1 MLDPNISAPI
11 EDASVDTSVTQTLLI
26 TGQSN
31 DATAGLYKNLE
42 FLTHSQIDSTFGAD
56 SHIAAMLRDVITMYS
71 DSIVKPKL
79 WAVSYTDVGSDTAR
93 VLESTVTGT
102 ATKDITLKL
111 KINGLNPDRTSAQ
124 TAAVAALR
132 MTKGAY
138 CGPYTIGNEEF
149 GSPNLASNNFTPIL
163 SKAETNDVIVE
174 VSISA
179 GDDATD
185 IATAITTAITA
196 STRSVYDASS
206 ALGVV
211 TLTNVHK
218 GAIGNFMGFEPIA
231 SSYKDA
237 GFTIATVEDTAGAG
251 YPDATG
257 ILNLTD
263 DEGTKLSALN
273 FNFIALPYGFSET
286 ALKNDSYSKYSNVLA
301 YGNRSL
307 EYMIFKGTAVDTSS
321 TSAVDAVA
329 SANPIEEKG
338 VVKCVLLSRILG
350 LTIKGVIDYNESAYI
365 KNKQISPIQY
375 DSKFGYNVGR
385 TSTLS
390 DSTAFRPIS
399 AFFASSMSRKYV
411 VEKKVQ
417 VDFFEK
423 SYTFGE
429 SNKISTIDKTT
440 ALGLFEFY
448 FDVLAGN
455 KSDPVYGDDYKG
467 LIDNSE
473 TARRNFLDVISLK
486 FAFDRTT
493 GQLTSKAVY
502 DFIAPITSVLYPQA
516 FK

>member
-11 EDASVDTSVTQTLLI
+11 EDASTDTSVTQTLLI

-31 DATAGLYKNLE
+31 DATAGLYQDLE
-42 FLTHSQIDSTFGAD
+42 FLTHDQIDSKFGAD
-56 SHIAAMLRDVITMYS
+56 SHISAMLRDVLTMYS

-79 WAVSYTDVGSDTAR
+79 WAVSYADVGSDTAR
-93 VLESTVTGT
+93 ILESTVTGT
-102 ATKDITLKL
+102 ATRDVTLKI
-111 KINGLNPDRTSAQ
+111 KINGLNPDRTSSQA
-124 TAAVAALR
+124 AAVAALR

-138 CGPYTIGNEEF
+138 CGSYTIGNEEF

-163 SKAETNDVIVE
+163 AKAETNDIIIE
-174 VSISA
+174 VSIST

-206 ALGVV
+206 SLGVV

-273 FNFIALPYGFSET
+273 FNLIALPYGFSET
-286 ALKNDSYSKYSNVLA
+286 ALKNDSYAKYSNVLA

-321 TSAVDAVA
+321 TSAVNAVA

-350 LTIKGVIDYNESAYI
+350 LTIKGVTDYNESAYI

-375 DSKFGYNVGR
+375 DSKFGYNIGR

-390 DSTAFRPIS
+390 NSTAFRPIS

-417 VDFFEK
+417 IDFFEK
-423 SYTFGE
+423 SYLLGE

-440 ALGLFEFY
+440 ALGLFELY
-448 FDVLAGN
+448 YDVLAGN
-455 KSDPVYGDDYKG
+455 KSDPIYGDDYKG

-473 TARRNFLDVISLK
+473 TARRNFLDVINLK

-493 GQLTSKAVY
+493 GQLTSKAIY
-502 DFIAPITSVLYPQA
+502 DFITPITSVLYPQA

>member
-1 MLDPNISAPI
+1 MLDPIISAPI
-11 EDASVDTSVTQTLLI
+11 EDASVDTSVTQTLLV

-31 DATAGLYKNLE
+31 DATAGLYKDLE
-42 FLTHSQIDSTFGAD
+42 FLTHAQIDAKFGAD

-71 DSIVKPKL
+71 DSIVKPRL
-79 WAVSYTDVGSDTAR
+79 WAASYADVGSDTAR

-102 ATKDITLKL
+102 ATKDVTLKI
-111 KINGLNPDRTSAQ
+111 KINGLNPDRTSSQ
-124 TAAVAALR
+124 SAAVAALR

-149 GSPNLASNNFTPIL
+149 GSPRLASNNFTPIL
-163 SKAETNDVIVE
+163 AKAETNDVIID
-174 VSISA
+174 VSIST

-185 IATAITTAITA
+185 IATAITTAIQA
-196 STRSVYDASS
+196 STRSIYDATS

-231 SSYKDA
+231 SSFKDA

-251 YPDATG
+251 YHDATG

-263 DEGTKLSALN
+263 DEGVKLSALN
-273 FNFIALPYGFSET
+273 FNLIALPYGYSST
-286 ALKNDSYSKYSNVLA
+286 ALQNDSFAKFTNILA
-301 YGNRSL
+301 YGNKTL
-307 EYMIFKGTAVDTSS
+307 QYMIFKGTAVDTSS
-321 TSAVDAVA
+321 TSAVDAVS
-329 SANPIEEKG
+329 SANPVEEKG
-338 VVKCVLLSRILG
+338 VVKTILLSRISG
-350 LTIKGVIDYNESAYI
+350 LTIKGVTDYAESAYI
-365 KNKQISPIQY
+365 KNKQITPVQY
-375 DSKFGYNVGR
+375 DAKFGYNLGR

-399 AFFASSMSRKYV
+399 AFFASTMSRKYV
-411 VEKKVQ
+411 TELKVQ

-423 SYTFGE
+423 AFTFGE
-429 SNKISTIDKTT
+429 SNSVSTIDKAT

-448 FDVLAGN
+448 YDVLAGN
-455 KSDPVYGDDYKG
+455 KSDPVYGTDYNG

-473 TARRNFLDVISLK
+473 TAKRNFLDVINLK
-486 FAFDRTT
+486 FSFDRAT